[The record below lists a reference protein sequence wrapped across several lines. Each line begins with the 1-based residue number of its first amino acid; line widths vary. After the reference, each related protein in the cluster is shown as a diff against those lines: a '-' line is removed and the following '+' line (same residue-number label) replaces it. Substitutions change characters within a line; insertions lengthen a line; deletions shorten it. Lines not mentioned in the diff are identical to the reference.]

1 MTADRTTKALL
12 AVIAVSLAVIAAAD
26 LGLVGPGSIAPA
38 WAAGTGKK
46 VVVTNYRV
54 TRSGFGDL
62 LHVYC
67 TNCK

>member
-1 MTADRTTKALL
+1 MIADRTTKALL

-26 LGLVGPGSIAPA
+26 LGLVGPGGVAPA
-38 WAAGTGKK
+38 WAAGKGKN
-46 VVVTNYRV
+46 VIVTNFKV

-62 LHVYC
+62 LHVHC